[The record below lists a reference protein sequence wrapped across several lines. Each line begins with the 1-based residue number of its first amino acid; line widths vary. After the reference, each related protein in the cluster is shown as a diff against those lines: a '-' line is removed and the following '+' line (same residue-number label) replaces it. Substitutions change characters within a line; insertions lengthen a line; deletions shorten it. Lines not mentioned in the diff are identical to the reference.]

1 MKKKTARA
9 FLVPTLLVAVVFAW
23 MVGWPAAAASRA
35 EDGAFG
41 DPPYGLSP
49 DELRMF
55 VEGQGGVE
63 HE

>member
-1 MKKKTARA
+1 MNTARA

-35 EDGAFG
+35 EGGAFG
-41 DPPYGLSP
+41 EPLYGLSP

-55 VEGQGGVE
+55 VDGKDGVE
-63 HE
+63 PQ